1 MLFVECFSLAVLVL
15 FVVLERDRRAALRD
29 AFLIA
34 LGAFLGED
42 TCIRGYGFYLYS
54 HKWHFFADRVPVVV
68 LLIWPAVVLSGLKI
82 AKALVPRCSQTP
94 ASLAL
99 AVFGIVTFDAALI
112 EPVAVASELWHWTE
126 QGIFHVPVVGILGW
140 GFYAG
145 CIVFGLELTKKAPLL
160 KLLAPLPAVLG
171 THALLLAS
179 WWLVF
184 RHVLR
189 LEIAFHVC
197 LGLALAASLVY
208 LSAVRSARAALGK
221 RDLLT
226 RAAATSLFVLLL
238 AERPD
243 TNLYVYA
250 ACFTLPH
257 LALLVASLRTKP
269 AIAA

>member
-1 MLFVECFSLAVLVL
+1 MLFVECFSLAVLLL
-15 FVVLERDRRAALRD
+15 FVALEKDRRGALRD

-54 HKWHFFADRVPVVV
+54 HKWHLFADRVPVVV

-112 EPVAVASELWHWTE
+112 EPVAVASELWHWTQ
-126 QGIFHVPVVGILGW
+126 QGIFHVPLIGILGW

-145 CIVFGLELTKKAPLL
+145 CIVFTLEHTNERAWLRP
-160 KLLAPLPAVLG
+160 LAPVPAVLG
-171 THALLLAS
+171 AHLLLLSA
-179 WWLVF
+179 WWMVF

-189 LEIAFHVC
+189 LEIAVHVC
-197 LGLALAASLVY
+197 LGLALAVSLVY
-208 LSAVRSARAALGK
+208 LSAVRGARAVLDK
-221 RDLLT
+221 RDLVA
-226 RAAATSLFVLLL
+226 RGAATSLFVILL
-238 AERPD
+238 AQRPD
-243 TNLYVYA
+243 AQLYAYA

-257 LALLVASLRTKP
+257 LALLVASLRAKP
-269 AIAA
+269 ALAA